1 MFVHRIHI
9 FFQNLE
15 CIFRGCVCVCV
26 CVCVSVIKLIF
37 LGQNPFYSLLCDA
50 ASGFL
55 KAIFLFFPLAEI
67 FGSNLQC
74 FGCVFNSQN
83 QPYCTL
89 WELAKPDGST
99 CCLESKSQLCR
110 VFSKLLDSQYPKN
123 LFNLS
128 PTLGR
133 GLHPLV
139 LHLSYHSIFF
149 WHLPFSISSFLL
161 WRKKWQP
168 TPVFLPGK
176 SHGWSL
182 VGYSPWGRKESD
194 MTEWIHFTSLYLF
207 ILNILW

>member
-1 MFVHRIHI
+1 MVRYFT
-9 FFQNLE
+9 
-15 CIFRGCVCVCV
+15 
-26 CVCVSVIKLIF
+26 
-37 LGQNPFYSLLCDA
+37 
-50 ASGFL
+50 
-55 KAIFLFFPLAEI
+55 LAEI

-149 WHLPFSISSFLL
+149 WHLPFSISSYSLFLNSIFSGTIIDAL
-161 WRKKWQP
+161 DFFISVGWN
-168 TPVFLPGK
+168 TFFFIFIFSVCVFLDLKWVYWRQQIFGSNFYFFK
-176 SHGWSL
+176 SIQ
-182 VGYSPWGRKESD
+182 P
-194 MTEWIHFTSLYLF
+194 LYAILF
-207 ILNILW
+207 EHLFYLNLKQVLITLLSC